1 MCGPNSSSA
10 VDPGLRREKAPL
22 RGQRRESPRLCRG
35 MRYSFRTGSCDVQ
48 EPFEPR
54 QSSTRVGHRQ
64 NAGRSRGSFEGL
76 SRTRSAVSAIASRKG
91 RPISSPSL
99 PLPGPPDRALA
110 ADAQGE
116 ARAHPQGKCMAT
128 RIFLAMGS
136 LLRHCIGEDAQ
147 HLAQQFSVEGEGKA
161 QRERL
166 APACPMDRCRRA
178 ASCRRRAVPLVAWPR
193 DEMAYRA
200 GRCRGTS

>member
-1 MCGPNSSSA
+1 M
-10 VDPGLRREKAPL
+10 
-22 RGQRRESPRLCRG
+22 
-35 MRYSFRTGSCDVQ
+35 
-48 EPFEPR
+48 
-54 QSSTRVGHRQ
+54 ST
-64 NAGRSRGSFEGL
+64 
-76 SRTRSAVSAIASRKG
+76 IASRKG

-99 PLPGPPDRALA
+99 PLPGPPDRSLA

-128 RIFLAMGS
+128 RIVLAMGS
-136 LLRHCIGEDAQ
+136 LLCHGIGEDAQ

-161 QRERL
+161 QWERL
-166 APACPMDRCRRA
+166 APAWPIGSCRRA
-178 ASCRRRAVPLVAWPR
+178 ASCRRRCAPLAAWPR

>member
-1 MCGPNSSSA
+1 VCGPNSSSA

-48 EPFEPR
+48 EPSEPG

-64 NAGRSRGSFEGL
+64 NAGRSRGSFEGV
-76 SRTRSAVSAIASRKG
+76 SRTRSAVSTIASRKG

-99 PLPGPPDRALA
+99 PLPGPPDRSLA

-116 ARAHPQGKCMAT
+116 GRAHPRASAWRPGSSWRWVRSCAT
-128 RIFLAMGS
+128 VSVKMRS
-136 LLRHCIGEDAQ
+136 TWPSS
-147 HLAQQFSVEGEGKA
+147 FSSKARGA

-166 APACPMDRCRRA
+166 APAWPMDSCRRV
-178 ASCRRRAVPLVAWPR
+178 ASCRRRGVPLVAWPR

-200 GRCRGTS
+200 ARCRGTS